1 MIRKIKFRNKTGNN
15 LVGILYTPKKIR
27 NTIIL
32 SHGYLAN
39 KDGPG
44 GLFIDL
50 AKRLYGLNY
59 QVLTFDYS
67 FCGESEG
74 CARDLRRS
82 CLISDLSSAIN
93 YLNKKEIILVG
104 YSAGALTSLMNY
116 NKVNTTKIVFI
127 SPPTR
132 FKLWTLKK
140 AEHYFGSGKTINL
153 YDKILIGIDYILNLF
168 KFNLINEFNKITI
181 PCLFFYADK
190 DELCDYDNLNKI
202 NNKNIKLIK
211 VKNSGHLLKGKKRF
225 IIAKIV
231 KWIENGK

>member
-93 YLNKKEIILVG
+93 YLNKKEIIKKLNSIKSDSIKELRG
-104 YSAGALTSLMNY
+104 KGLM
-116 NKVNTTKIVFI
+116 
-127 SPPTR
+127 
-132 FKLWTLKK
+132 
-140 AEHYFGSGKTINL
+140 
-153 YDKILIGIDYILNLF
+153 IGIEMKEKPDEIVR
-168 KFNLINEFNKITI
+168 K
-181 PCLFFYADK
+181 CLFLKREK
-190 DELCDYDNLNKI
+190 DLYIDILYTIYDNY
-202 NNKNIKLIK
+202 
-211 VKNSGHLLKGKKRF
+211 KRYS
-225 IIAKIV
+225 
-231 KWIENGK
+231 